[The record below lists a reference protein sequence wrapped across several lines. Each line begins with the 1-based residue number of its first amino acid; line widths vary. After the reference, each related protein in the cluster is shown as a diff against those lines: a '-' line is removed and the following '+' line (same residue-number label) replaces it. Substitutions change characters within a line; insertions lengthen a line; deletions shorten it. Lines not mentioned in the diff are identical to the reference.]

1 MPYLAMVYAVWH
13 LKASGAIS
21 MGGLMLSM
29 WGFLPLSLDSS
40 RWGRQ
45 AWEQRNVPLALNSLR
60 RS

>member
-13 LKASGAIS
+13 LNASGAIS
-21 MGGLMLSM
+21 MGGLMP
-29 WGFLPLSLDSS
+29 FSLDS

-45 AWEQRNVPLALNSLR
+45 AWEQRNVPLALISLR